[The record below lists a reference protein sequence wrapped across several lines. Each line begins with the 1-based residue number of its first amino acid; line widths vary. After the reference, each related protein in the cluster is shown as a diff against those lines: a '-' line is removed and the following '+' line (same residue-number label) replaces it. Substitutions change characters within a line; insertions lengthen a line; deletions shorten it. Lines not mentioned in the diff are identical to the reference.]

1 MCGIVGYLG
10 TRNAADVIVD
20 GLSKLEYRG
29 YDSAGI
35 AVGNEN
41 GLEIR
46 KFKGRLSVLAENLE
60 ENKIEGHLGIG
71 HTRWATHGEP
81 SDANS
86 HPHFNT
92 DKSIAVVHNG
102 IIENYIEL
110 REELEK
116 EGIKFVSQTDTE
128 VVAHLVGKYYKGNLL
143 DAVYEAVSKLR
154 GAYALGVVSKDSP
167 DELVA
172 VRKDSPLV
180 AGVGEGENFIAS
192 DIPAL
197 LKYTKKAYFLENG
210 EVVHIKGENMKIYDA
225 ERNTVEK
232 KVFKVDWD
240 IESASKG
247 GYDCF
252 MAKEIHEQPEGVK
265 NTLERR
271 IDEKSGKI
279 VLDGINID
287 RKTLDKINKIYIVAC
302 GTAYNAGVL
311 GRHALEKYMGVPVIT
326 DIASEFR
333 YGDNFVDENSLVILV
348 SQSGETADTLAA
360 LRDSKEKGARI
371 LAITNV
377 VGSSISR
384 EADDVFYTWAGP
396 EIAVASTKAYT
407 TQITSL
413 YMIALNFALEKE
425 RITEEYYF
433 EAIEKMREIP
443 EKIQN
448 LLDRKDEVKKLAEKI
463 VDKDHAFFLGRGIDY
478 SLAME
483 GSLKLKEVSYIHAE
497 AFAAG
502 ELKHGTIA
510 LIEEGTPVIAIAT
523 QEKLFEKMV
532 SNMQE
537 VSARGANLIA
547 IAQEHNKGVEKV
559 SDNVLY
565 IPDSSDILSPILAVV
580 PMQLLAYY
588 VSTMKGLD
596 VDKPRNLAKS
606 VTVE

>member
-10 TRNAADVIVD
+10 PKNASEVIVD

-29 YDSAGI
+29 YDSAGV
-35 AVGNEN
+35 AVCNDGE
-41 GLEIR
+41 LEIR
-46 KFKGRLSVLAENLE
+46 KFKGRLAVLAED
-60 ENKIEGHLGIG
+60 IEKNEMKGNLGIG

-81 SDANS
+81 SDVNS
-86 HPHFNT
+86 HPHFNM
-92 DKSIAVVHNG
+92 DKTIAVVHNG
-102 IIENYIEL
+102 IIENYMEL
-110 REELEK
+110 KEELK
-116 EGIKFVSQTDTE
+116 EDGVEFRSETDTE
-128 VVAHLVGKYYKGNLL
+128 VIAHLVDKYYEGNLL
-143 DAVYEAVSKLR
+143 DAVYKTVARLR
-154 GAYALGVVSKDSP
+154 GAYALGVICKDNE

-172 VRKDSPLV
+172 VRKDSPLI

-197 LKYTKKAYFLENG
+197 LKYTRKVYFLENG
-210 EVVHIKGENMKIYDA
+210 EVVHIKGNELKIYDA
-225 ERNTVEK
+225 ERNPVEK
-232 KVFKVDWD
+232 EIYDVKWD
-240 IESASKG
+240 IEAASKG

-252 MAKEIHEQPEGVK
+252 MLKEINEQPEGVK

-271 IDEKSGKI
+271 LDENGNI
-279 VLDGINID
+279 VLDGIHLTKED
-287 RKTLDKINKIYIVAC
+287 LDSINRIYIVAC
-302 GTAYNAGVL
+302 GTAYHAGLL
-311 GRHALEKYMGVPVIT
+311 GKNALEKYLKVPVIT

-333 YGDNFVDENSLVILV
+333 YSDNFVDEHSLVILV
-348 SQSGETADTLAA
+348 SQSGETADTLAV
-360 LRDSKEKGARI
+360 LRDSKAKGAKI

-384 EADDVFYTWAGP
+384 EADEVFYTWAGP

-413 YMIALNFALEKE
+413 YMIALNFALEKGT
-425 RITEEYYF
+425 ITREEYLST
-433 EAIEKMREIP
+433 IEKMKKLP
-443 EKIQN
+443 EKIQKV
-448 LLDRKDEVKKLAEKI
+448 LDNQDKIKETAERI
-463 VDKDHAFFLGRGIDY
+463 VSKEHVFFLGRGVDY

-483 GSLKLKEVSYIHAE
+483 GSLKLKEVSYIHSE

-510 LIEEGTPVIAIAT
+510 LIEEGTPVISVAT
-523 QEKLFEKMV
+523 QENLFEKMV

-537 VSARGANLIA
+537 VKARGAFVA
-547 IAQEHNKGVEKV
+547 SIAQEHNTSVEKV
-559 SDNVLY
+559 SDEVIY
-565 IPDSSDILSPILAVV
+565 IPNCDDMLVPIVAVV

>member
-10 TRNAADVIVD
+10 TKNASEVIVD

-29 YDSAGI
+29 YDSAGV
-35 AVGNEN
+35 AVCNDGE
-41 GLEIR
+41 LEIR
-46 KFKGRLSVLAENLE
+46 KFKGRLAVLAED
-60 ENKIEGHLGIG
+60 IEKNEMKGHLGIG

-81 SDANS
+81 SDVNS
-86 HPHFNT
+86 HPHFNM
-92 DKSIAVVHNG
+92 DKTIAVVHNG
-102 IIENYIEL
+102 IIENYMEL
-110 REELEK
+110 KEELK
-116 EGIKFVSQTDTE
+116 EDGVEFRSETDTE
-128 VVAHLVGKYYKGNLL
+128 VIAHLVDKYYEGNLL
-143 DAVYEAVSKLR
+143 DAVYKTVARLR
-154 GAYALGVVSKDSP
+154 GAYALGVICKDNE

-172 VRKDSPLV
+172 VRKDSPLI

-197 LKYTKKAYFLENG
+197 LKYTRKVYFLENG
-210 EVVHIKGENMKIYDA
+210 EVVHIKGEELKIYDA
-225 ERNTVEK
+225 ERNPVEK
-232 KVFKVDWD
+232 EIYDVKWD
-240 IESASKG
+240 IEAASKG

-252 MAKEIHEQPEGVK
+252 MLKEINEQPEGVK

-271 IDEKSGKI
+271 IDENGNI
-279 VLDGINID
+279 VLDGIHLTKEDLDNIN
-287 RKTLDKINKIYIVAC
+287 RIYIVAC
-302 GTAYNAGVL
+302 GTAYHAGLL
-311 GRHALEKYMGVPVIT
+311 GKNALEKYLKVPVIT

-333 YGDNFVDENSLVILV
+333 YSYNFVDEHSLVILV
-348 SQSGETADTLAA
+348 SQSGETADTLAV
-360 LRDSKEKGARI
+360 LRDSKAKGAKI

-384 EADDVFYTWAGP
+384 EADEVFYTWAGP

-413 YMIALNFALEKE
+413 YMIALNFALEKGT
-425 RITEEYYF
+425 ITREEYL
-433 EAIEKMREIP
+433 ETIEKMKELP

-448 LLDRKDEVKKLAEKI
+448 VLDNQDKIKETAERI
-463 VDKDHAFFLGRGIDY
+463 VSKEHVFFLGRGVDY

-483 GSLKLKEVSYIHAE
+483 GSLKLKEVSYIHSE

-510 LIEEGTPVIAIAT
+510 LIEEGTPVISIAT
-523 QEKLFEKMV
+523 QENLFEKMV

-537 VSARGANLIA
+537 VKARGAFVA
-547 IAQEHNKGVEKV
+547 SIAQEHNTSVEKV
-559 SDNVLY
+559 SDEVIY
-565 IPDSSDILSPILAVV
+565 IPNCDDMLVPIVAVV